1 MGEVISPLTYFL
13 RHQKCPLPSG
23 TPSKSG
29 REILGRVVGS
39 QGWGPARV
47 HASRWAWSISG
58 AGPLGPRPR
67 NLLCDWACH
76 LPTTPPLPVR
86 LGQTGGPQ
94 SMVAAEPRCHR
105 ARWGSGGLWLPSSC
119 LEVAGHM
126 LPKALGRGSAVR
138 PGEPHVWFHLLQ
150 KRLDSWTRSYT
161 RVVIARVS
169 TDREAHSQCITRD
182 WGPGGWPAV
191 DPAFNASITIV
202 IGAQTENAPNGSV
215 LNKGQAPALRSSMD
229 SPGIPGISLGLPAS
243 PHSPFTA
250 QPHLLGAPHLCSPRA
265 LWHQASFSVRSRGR
279 VLAGGVRAA
288 ICPAHSPAGA
298 LGLFS
303 VWGYNGGPPP
313 F

>member
-169 TDREAHSQCITRD
+169 TDREAHSQCIARD

-191 DPAFNASITIV
+191 DPAFNASIT
-202 IGAQTENAPNGSV
+202 QRERS
-215 LNKGQAPALRSSMD
+215 QQRSSPCTQIKHGQ
-229 SPGIPGISLGLPAS
+229 SWHPRNLSGPPCIPPFPFHSTAPPAWSSAPVQPTRTLASGFLFRAQPWPGLSRRCACCHMPRSFSCWGTWAVLSLGL
-243 PHSPFTA
+243 
-250 QPHLLGAPHLCSPRA
+250 
-265 LWHQASFSVRSRGR
+265 
-279 VLAGGVRAA
+279 
-288 ICPAHSPAGA
+288 
-298 LGLFS
+298 
-303 VWGYNGGPPP
+303 
-313 F
+313 